1 MTANAYPA
9 PLPAFRQLARPCATL
24 GCPNVLVA
32 TDRKRAP
39 FVYRPASALTPLQQ
53 WDAKARETL
62 ELALQRA
69 RAKKALTR

>member
-1 MTANAYPA
+1 MSTDDTSALSRAIIA
-9 PLPAFRQLARPCATL
+9 
-24 GCPNVLVA
+24 A
-32 TDRKRAP
+32 TDRKRVP

-62 ELALQRA
+62 ELSLQRA